1 VEIDMNKDGSSYFD
15 AIFFSPH
22 KFLGGP
28 GTSGVLVFNEKIYRA
43 DLPPTT
49 AGGGT
54 VRYVGFDRHDFA
66 EDIETRE
73 KAGTPPILQAI
84 KAALV
89 LDLKEKIGI
98 DTIEAIESEYTE
110 YVIEKLRQID
120 NLEIIGN
127 VTPYRG
133 VSIISF
139 NIKHKDKILHPKF
152 VTKLMNDL
160 FGIQSR
166 AGCSCAGPYGHIL
179 LDIDDDTSNK
189 FRDLILRGCEGIK
202 PGWVRVNIHYT
213 LSQEDIDFLLKAITF
228 VAHSGHLFLKQYTFN
243 MRTAE
248 WNYIGFQE
256 KTQKFSI
263 DLNFAPK
270 SVCLE
275 DLPGLRKSY
284 LDQAR
289 QIATELEEQGEAP
302 FVEDE
307 KDIEELKSFYYIH
320 RA

>member
-1 VEIDMNKDGSSYFD
+1 
-15 AIFFSPH
+15 
-22 KFLGGP
+22 
-28 GTSGVLVFNEKIYRA
+28 
-43 DLPPTT
+43 
-49 AGGGT
+49 
-54 VRYVGFDRHDFA
+54 
-66 EDIETRE
+66 
-73 KAGTPPILQAI
+73 
-84 KAALV
+84 
-89 LDLKEKIGI
+89 
-98 DTIEAIESEYTE
+98 
-110 YVIEKLRQID
+110 
-120 NLEIIGN
+120 
-127 VTPYRG
+127 
-133 VSIISF
+133 
-139 NIKHKDKILHPKF
+139 
-152 VTKLMNDL
+152 MNDL

-213 LSQEDIDFLLKAITF
+213 LSQEDIDFLLQAIKF
-228 VAHSGHLFLKQYTFN
+228 VARSGHLFLKQYTFN

-248 WNYIGFQE
+248 WNHIGFQE

-270 SVCLE
+270 SICLE
-275 DLPGLRKSY
+275 GLPDLRKSY

-289 QIATELEEQGEAP
+289 QIATELKEQGEVP